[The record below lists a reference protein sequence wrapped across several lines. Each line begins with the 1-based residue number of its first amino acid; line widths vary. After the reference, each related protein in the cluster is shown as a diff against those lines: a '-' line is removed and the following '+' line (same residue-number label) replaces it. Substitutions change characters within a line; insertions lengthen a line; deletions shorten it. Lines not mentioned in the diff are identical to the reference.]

1 MQYMQELFL
10 LCKGSN
16 IYSLETSNTFRF
28 LYDLK
33 LNFASR
39 PWKWK
44 NDSDCSL
51 YSDAYGTES
60 RRYKINFEGA
70 FLIDWNQFRWNLKHE
85 GKGSWSLLQKL
96 YQRHLLIWFELR
108 NKWCNYKQESGNPAV
123 APTDVYLHRKVSHQS
138 NYLKTWRSR
147 AFRRKSSES
156 NRTEVLQETYVA
168 GQAFTGSFFNL
179 LTNQTTGCQLVVSQW

>member
-10 LCKGSN
+10 LCKQFKH
-16 IYSLETSNTFRF
+16 SLETSNTFRF
-28 LYDLK
+28 LYDTK

-60 RRYKINFEGA
+60 RRYKMNFEGA
-70 FLIDWNQFRWNLKHE
+70 FLIDWNQFRWNLKRE

-96 YQRHLLIWFELR
+96 YHRHLLIWFGLSWATNDATTNR
-108 NKWCNYKQESGNPAV
+108 NLETLQWRPPMYTSTEMCRSNLTTSKSGKAEHF
-123 APTDVYLHRKVSHQS
+123 AGSHQS
-138 NYLKTWRSR
+138 QTEQKLY
-147 AFRRKSSES
+147 RKHMSQVKPSH
-156 NRTEVLQETYVA
+156 
-168 GQAFTGSFFNL
+168 F
-179 LTNQTTGCQLVVSQW
+179 LTF